1 MTTRNA
7 FNSTESL
14 FAQNPAL
21 AFVLGGT
28 ADGFGNFLVEA
39 PTISPMLTGTT
50 GDDTLTGTSGNDTL
64 DGAAGNDTLTGLD
77 GNDSLIGGTGSDSLS
92 GGDGNDTLIG
102 DTSSSY
108 DGVADTLVG
117 GAGDDTYYVNTETY
131 NATNGYITLDTITE
145 ATSGGTDTVIFTQK
159 YATYASATYTL
170 DADLENLTLRGGSYS
185 YTLTGIGNQLDNIL
199 TGRNYSRDSLVGG
212 DGNDTLYGGVLDSD
226 FDKLLGGSGDD
237 TYIIDTGTSGYYNAK
252 YGYIT
257 EDTDAGTD
265 TVELRGNSSASSNY
279 TLGANIENVLV
290 TSGTVSAGTTIYGR
304 YVAGNTLNNAMTG
317 AAGNDTFYGYAGNDT
332 LNGGDGADSLDGG
345 DGTDSLLGGAG
356 NDILRANGIPT
367 YDDGVTDVLNGGTG
381 DDTYYISTGDK
392 VTEVANGG
400 MDTVYYSGVQN
411 YALGS
416 DLEIIRLVG
425 IGTSGIA
432 VYGNTADNLMVG
444 HDGVGTDTLSAGDGN
459 DSIFGSAGS
468 DVLAGGNGNDVIGS
482 VHPLLDD
489 THAPAYWLDEAGD
502 DSLYGGAGN
511 DWLDGGTG
519 LDKLDGGDGDDWVG
533 EVGTTTADTLI
544 GGAGTDTV
552 QLDFSDATSNIAFS
566 FTGTQSVAGKTLVG
580 FEILNIALGSGDD
593 TVTGSVNNDVIFGGM
608 GADSLNGGAG
618 DDVVKDDDGA
628 YGADTLIGGSGSDTL
643 YVNLIDE
650 FDGLNWTF
658 SSTQAQTIAGN
669 TFSQFEALS
678 VDLGSGSDT
687 VVGGALNDTIHGHD
701 GYNSLE
707 GGAGNDLMDGGGD
720 TDTLLGGAGNDT
732 LAGGYAN
739 DRLEGGDGDDVLG
752 YYATSTDSG
761 AGNDTLLGDAG
772 NDSLYAGANN
782 DWLEGGDGNDTLNA
796 GSGRDT
802 VQGGAGDDT
811 LLLSTYHYNTVS
823 ELTDTIVGG
832 LGSDT
837 FVLTGDV
844 TYSRV
849 GLYYKELIRDFN
861 SGTDKLAF
869 DMASAGI
876 KVGDGDTVVEGA
888 VSLSAKGGFATS
900 AELVVMTQNLGRT
913 QLLENAYHA
922 ASLIGS
928 ATSNYA
934 VGNSA
939 IFVIDN
945 GSSSAVYRFESQDTD
960 ALVEGNELHL
970 LAVLGG
976 NASTQITDYAFIGS

>member
-1 MTTRNA
+1 
-7 FNSTESL
+7 
-14 FAQNPAL
+14 
-21 AFVLGGT
+21 
-28 ADGFGNFLVEA
+28 
-39 PTISPMLTGTT
+39 
-50 GDDTLTGTSGNDTL
+50 
-64 DGAAGNDTLTGLD
+64 
-77 GNDSLIGGTGSDSLS
+77 LIGGTGSDSLS
-92 GGDGNDTLIG
+92 GGDGNDTLG
-102 DTSSSY
+102 GYSASTSY
-108 DGVADTLVG
+108 DGSADTLVG
-117 GAGDDTYYVNTETY
+117 GAGDDTYYIGPETY
-131 NATNGYITLDTITE
+131 TSIVGYTALDTIIE
-145 ATSGGTDTVIFTQK
+145 AASGGTDTVIFTNNIDY
-159 YATYASATYTL
+159 YAYQTYSL
-170 DADLENLTLRGGSYS
+170 GVELENLTLRGGYYG
-185 YTLTGIGNQLDNIL
+185 YTMTGFGNYLNNIL
-199 TGRNYSRDSLVGG
+199 TGRDSARDSLVGG
-212 DGNDTLYGGVLDSD
+212 DGNDTLNGGLISTYYADNLV
-226 FDKLLGGSGDD
+226 GGAGDD
-237 TYIIDTGTSGYYNAK
+237 TYIVNTNTSEYYYAKSTTISENA
-252 YGYIT
+252 
-257 EDTDAGTD
+257 DAGTD
-265 TVELRGNSSASSNY
+265 TIELRGNNAYISSNNNY

-367 YDDGVTDVLNGGTG
+367 YDDGATDVLNGGTG

-392 VTEVANGG
+392 VTEVTNGG

-643 YVNLIDE
+643 YVNL
-650 FDGLNWTF
+650 
-658 SSTQAQTIAGN
+658 
-669 TFSQFEALS
+669 
-678 VDLGSGSDT
+678 
-687 VVGGALNDTIHGHD
+687 
-701 GYNSLE
+701 
-707 GGAGNDLMDGGGD
+707 
-720 TDTLLGGAGNDT
+720 
-732 LAGGYAN
+732 
-739 DRLEGGDGDDVLG
+739 R
-752 YYATSTDSG
+752 
-761 AGNDTLLGDAG
+761 
-772 NDSLYAGANN
+772 
-782 DWLEGGDGNDTLNA
+782 
-796 GSGRDT
+796 
-802 VQGGAGDDT
+802 
-811 LLLSTYHYNTVS
+811 
-823 ELTDTIVGG
+823 
-832 LGSDT
+832 
-837 FVLTGDV
+837 
-844 TYSRV
+844 SR
-849 GLYYKELIRDFN
+849 
-861 SGTDKLAF
+861 
-869 DMASAGI
+869 
-876 KVGDGDTVVEGA
+876 
-888 VSLSAKGGFATS
+888 
-900 AELVVMTQNLGRT
+900 
-913 QLLENAYHA
+913 
-922 ASLIGS
+922 
-928 ATSNYA
+928 
-934 VGNSA
+934 
-939 IFVIDN
+939 
-945 GSSSAVYRFESQDTD
+945 
-960 ALVEGNELHL
+960 
-970 LAVLGG
+970 
-976 NASTQITDYAFIGS
+976 